1 MNDKPIHRSATL
13 EQKIEAERAADEAER
28 RGIARGIE
36 MAAAW
41 LELKQEQSLA
51 DELRNAKVIER
62 IEDGEH

>member
-13 EQKIEAERAADEAER
+13 EQKIESERAADQAER

-36 MAAAW
+36 MVAAW

-51 DELRNAKVIER
+51 DELRSAKVIER
-62 IEDGEH
+62 TDE

>member
-36 MAAAW
+36 MSIALHEAEGDLAAA
-41 LELKQEQSLA
+41 LRLREAKIVERT
-51 DELRNAKVIER
+51 DE
-62 IEDGEH
+62 

>member
-36 MAAAW
+36 MSAVW
-41 LELKQEQSLA
+41 LASKGQTALS
-51 DELRNAKVIER
+51 DELRSAKVVER
-62 IEDGEH
+62 TEG